1 MELKKLKT
9 MAAQLLGVGKHRIWV
24 DASAMER
31 VKESLTKEDDRQL
44 LKDRIVKKRK
54 VHGTSRGRAK
64 GLLKKKKKGRKR
76 GFGKRTGRRKTR
88 MQEESQWVGKIRALR
103 NKLRELKGQKKIQ
116 KHSYQKLYKMVK
128 GNFFKGKKAL
138 EEYASGEQK

>member
-1 MELKKLKT
+1 
-9 MAAQLLGVGKHRIWV
+9 
-24 DASAMER
+24 
-31 VKESLTKEDDRQL
+31 L